1 MKKRNKKI
9 DAIEKRIE
17 KGKRM
22 NEKKNLKSDTR
33 ARRDTIE
40 NKVRVK
46 SERVR
51 RMSR

>member
-40 NKVRVK
+40 NIRYVSSQRG
-46 SERVR
+46 
-51 RMSR
+51 